1 MYSVILVDV
10 GEAPRFGARPDAH
23 ATKLFA
29 GGVQIP
35 AV

>member
-1 MYSVILVDV
+1 MYSVVLVNV
-10 GEAPRFGARPDAH
+10 REAPGLGARPDAH

-35 AV
+35 TV